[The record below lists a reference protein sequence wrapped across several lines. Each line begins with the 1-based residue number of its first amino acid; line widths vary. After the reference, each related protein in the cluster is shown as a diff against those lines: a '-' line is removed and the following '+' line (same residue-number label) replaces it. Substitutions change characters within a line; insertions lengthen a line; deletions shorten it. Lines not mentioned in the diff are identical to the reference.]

1 MKAVLVIGSN
11 IGNRVENIKK
21 AICFL
26 ENYCMIIRQSGVYE
40 SKDCLGSGKRYM
52 NCVLELE
59 TLLNEDILSAEIKKY
74 ELSAGRTIEGK
85 KRGEVAIDIDIVIWE
100 NTILRP
106 SDFNSLYF
114 KLGFTKLKK
123 HCL

>member
-11 IGNRVENIKK
+11 MGNRVETIKK
-21 AICFL
+21 ALSFL
-26 ENYCMIIRQSGVYE
+26 ENYCVIICQSDIYE
-40 SKDCLGSGKRYM
+40 NKDCLGSSKRYM

-59 TLLNEDILSAEIKKY
+59 TLLNKDILSAKIKKY
-74 ELSAGRTIEGK
+74 ELSAGRTLEGK

-100 NTILRP
+100 DTILRP
-106 SDFNSLYF
+106 LDFNSVYF